1 MSRHQTSFAQR
12 LALAGFGGPFRLDH
26 VSRGLVI
33 DRDGQSLGLALPVF
47 RDPADR
53 DWFAEEM
60 MRALNVR
67 AGFPETE
74 IESPL
79 DPKHLDAVAESSA
92 AFRRQT
98 ERSGPIADAAE

>member
-1 MSRHQTSFAQR
+1 MSRPQTRFAQR
-12 LALAGFGGPFRLDH
+12 LAHIGFRGPFRLDH

-33 DRDGQSLGLALPVF
+33 DRDGHPLGLALPVF

-74 IESPL
+74 IEAPL
-79 DPKHLDAVAESSA
+79 DPKHLA
-92 AFRRQT
+92 AAKATDR
-98 ERSGPIADAAE
+98 PYPKAAE